1 MTSLSQDQV
10 RARRVSAFITLADK
24 ELASARH
31 LVSVAPEHA
40 AYFLQQSVEKLL
52 RAVLEHDAKLA
63 GPSHNIRFLA
73 ELLTR
78 DHTLYA
84 SFISFDGLSSAS
96 TRYRY
101 PTELGDV
108 RTISATEV
116 TAQIDKLA
124 SLREIVVSHL
134 MSQTGKHHA

>member
-1 MTSLSQDQV
+1 MTSLTHDQIK
-10 RARRVSAFITLADK
+10 ARRVSAFITLADK

-31 LVSVAPEHA
+31 LVAVAPEHA

-52 RAVLEHDAKLA
+52 RAVLEHEAKLA

-78 DHTLYA
+78 DHLLYA
-84 SFISFDGLSSAS
+84 AFIAFDGLSSAS

-108 RTISATEV
+108 RTISASDIT
-116 TAQIDKLA
+116 TQIAKLT

-134 MSQTGKHHA
+134 TSKSGKDHA